1 MMYRLNL
8 SHFSISECEKIRKDL
23 QPYAW
28 EIYDV
33 SYRPPVIDIHWNSEK
48 SIKELFPD
56 LLQYMTII
64 Q

>member
-1 MMYRLNL
+1 MMYRINL
-8 SHFSISECEKIRKDL
+8 SDFSLSEREKIRKDL
-23 QPYAW
+23 QPYVW

-33 SYRPPVIDIHWNSEK
+33 SYTPPVIDVHWTSEK

-56 LLQYMTII
+56 LFPYLTIV